1 MGYVNIGFIEYCQ
14 AGEKTI
20 CQTRKF
26 IKDLRTILQK
36 MNSINQSKDSTFI
49 ELNQKGYDLIEKW
62 ISEVNLATECLD
74 IKELMREVYVT
85 LDQTNKKYDPDIED
99 LFDDDYEHDEPF

>member
-20 CQTRKF
+20 RDTKKF
-26 IKDLRTILQK
+26 IEDLRDILQK
-36 MNSINQSKDSTFI
+36 MNSTNQSTDSTFI

-62 ISEVNLATECLD
+62 VTEVNLATECLD
-74 IKELMREVYVT
+74 IKELMREVYLT
-85 LDQTNKKYDPDIED
+85 LDLTSKKYDPDIED
-99 LFDDDYEHDEPF
+99 LFDEDNDGDWT

>member
-20 CQTRKF
+20 RNTKKF
-26 IKDLRTILQK
+26 IKDIRSILHK
-36 MNSINQSKDSTFI
+36 MNSINQASDSTFI

-62 ISEVNLATECLD
+62 VSEINLATDCLD
-74 IKELMREVYVT
+74 IKELMREVYMT
-85 LDQTNKKYDPDIED
+85 LDQANKKYDPDIED
-99 LFDDDYEHDEPF
+99 LFDDDSGSDWS

>member
-20 CQTRKF
+20 RHTRNF

-49 ELNQKGYDLIEKW
+49 ELNQKGYDLIERW
-62 ISEVNLATECLD
+62 VSEVNLATECLD
-74 IKELMREVYVT
+74 IKELMREIYVT
-85 LDQTNKKYDPDIED
+85 LDQANKKYDPDIED
-99 LFDDDYEHDEPF
+99 LFNDDDSEWL